1 MFSGQRSLRTKII
14 WLALV
19 PTAIVLI
26 AVSGVTYF
34 VYKRVSQQL
43 IQERYAYLAMEA
55 ATRLGEN
62 LEVYERLL
70 AELAQEEDIRSLD
83 TGRQRLVLERW
94 GNRLYPFD
102 GGIVIANAKGV
113 IMWSQPLRFDWIGH
127 DLSDTLYFVELQHGA
142 AVVYSGLMSDR
153 ALFGQDMTLVGV
165 PFLDSDGQP
174 GGMVAGVFQMNYP
187 QLSPIYAEMLKVGV
201 SQQRYAYLV
210 DAEGRVLFHPDA
222 SQVGTDLSYLYAVKR
237 ALYGRGGA
245 AIIERRPGEAL
256 IVGYAPV
263 PGAGW
268 ALLVQ
273 EDWNQAMSPIRRF
286 TQLLLASLL
295 VSLLIP
301 LVFVYL
307 GIQRM
312 TRPITALAE
321 GAERLANGDFTHIVS
336 VNTGDELQ
344 RLAHQFNMMSRR
356 LAASYATLEYK
367 VEERTR
373 ELSTLN
379 AIAATVS
386 RTLDLQRILDSAL
399 AQTTEAMGV
408 RTGGLYLLEE
418 NSRRLY
424 LAAQTGLGPD
434 VMPET
439 ATCPVD
445 AEFPGGVLQSKI
457 PLVLTD
463 ASALSRLQALTSGEA
478 PVRSLAAVSLPA
490 KGGVLGVLFV
500 ASPSYREF
508 TPHEIGLLT
517 SIGQQI
523 GVAVENA
530 RLFAREQTRVRQLQV
545 INEIN
550 RRITQI
556 LSLHELLPYVAQ
568 ALQEAFDYYCVRI
581 LLREEEGQELVLR
594 AVAGD
599 SAACMPLSSR
609 FSALEGEMGRVVAAG
624 ERVLSIEPRDRAGE
638 AAGGILVPIKIAAR
652 VIGILE
658 IRTHDLAACAAVDLD
673 ALQTFADQVAVAIE
687 NARLY
692 ERSRDLATVE
702 ERNRL
707 ARELHDSV
715 TQSLFSIVLNA
726 EAANA
731 LLTKDVDR
739 TRQIIERL
747 QEVAQDALAEMRSL
761 IYELRPPH
769 LGEEDLDSAL
779 QRYADIV
786 QRRYQLPV
794 TLHLAG
800 ETPLPRDLEQT
811 LYRIAQEALA
821 NVIKHAQAR
830 HAEIALVR
838 DHHEVSLTIR
848 DDGVGFDPASLA
860 HDSHAFG
867 LVSMRDRTELLGG
880 IFDVTAKPGEG
891 TCVHVRIPLQGMTP
905 RE

>member
-1 MFSGQRSLRTKII
+1 MRTKII

-19 PTAIVLI
+19 PTAIVLV
-26 AVSGVTYF
+26 AVSGLTYLT
-34 VYKRVSQQL
+34 YKRVSQQL

-55 ATRLGEN
+55 ATRLSEN
-62 LEVYERLL
+62 LKVYEGLL

-102 GGIVIANAKGV
+102 GGVVIANARG
-113 IMWSQPLRFDWIGH
+113 IIIWSQPLRFDWIGH
-127 DLSDTLYFVELQHGA
+127 DLSDTLYFAEIEQGA
-142 AVVYSGLMSDR
+142 AVVYSGLMSER

-165 PFLDSDGQP
+165 PFLDSDGQM

-201 SQQRYAYLV
+201 SQQRYGYLV
-210 DAEGRVLFHPDA
+210 DANSRVLFHPDA

-237 ALYGRGGA
+237 ALYGREGA
-245 AIIERRPGEAL
+245 AVVERRPGEVL

-301 LVFVYL
+301 LMFVYL

-336 VNTGDELQ
+336 VNSGDELQ

-356 LAASYATLEYK
+356 LAASYATLEHK

-386 RTLDLQRILDSAL
+386 RSLDLPEVLDNAL
-399 AQTTEAMGV
+399 TQTTEAMGV
-408 RTGGLYLLEE
+408 RVGGMYLLEE
-418 NSRRLY
+418 RTQRLH
-424 LAAQTGLGPD
+424 LAAQTGLDPGLAA
-434 VMPET
+434 EI

-445 AEFPGGVLQSKI
+445 ADFPGGVLQSEM

-463 ASALSRLQALTSGEA
+463 ASTMPRLQALASGVA
-478 PVRSLAAVSLPA
+478 PVRSLAAVPLPA
-490 KGGVLGVLFV
+490 KSGVLGVLFV

-508 TPHEIGLLT
+508 TSHEMGLLVA
-517 SIGQQI
+517 IGQQI

-530 RLFAREQTRVRQLQV
+530 RLFTREQTRARQLQI

-556 LSLHELLPYVAQ
+556 LSLHELLPYVTQ

-581 LLREEEGQELVLR
+581 LLREEDGQDLMLR
-594 AVAGD
+594 AVAGNV
-599 SAACMPLSSR
+599 AACVPLSSR
-609 FSALEGEMGRVVAAG
+609 FPALDGEMGRVIATGELLVSADPLDGATAAT
-624 ERVLSIEPRDRAGE
+624 AT
-638 AAGGILVPIKIAAR
+638 GGILVPIKIAAR
-652 VIGILE
+652 VIGVLE
-658 IRTHDLAACAAVDLD
+658 IRTRDLAACAAVDLN

-692 ERSRDLATVE
+692 EQSRDLAIVE

-731 LLTKDVDR
+731 LLARDVDR
-739 TRQIIERL
+739 ARQTIERL

-769 LGEEDLDSAL
+769 LGEEDLESAL

-786 QRRYQLPV
+786 QRRYQIPITMRL
-794 TLHLAG
+794 TG
-800 ETPLPRDLEQT
+800 ETPLPRDLEQS

-821 NVIKHAQAR
+821 NVIKHAQAK
-830 HAEIALVR
+830 HVEIALGR
-838 DHHEVSLTIR
+838 DQHEVSLMIR
-848 DDGVGFDPASLA
+848 DDGVGFDPTSLA

-867 LVSMRDRTELLGG
+867 LISMRDRTELLGG
-880 IFDVTAKPGEG
+880 IFEVTARPGEG
-891 TCVHVRIPLQGMTP
+891 TCVHVRIPLQGTLP
-905 RE
+905 